1 MTTYLIHRE
10 MSPLRHADKQT
21 NIFLPD
27 FSESVKTKKKN
38 TCQKNYWAVRTPPLY
53 FDKMS
58 KKKKW
63 KKEKFPNR
71 IYEFWLIWKKRKR
84 VLKLEKTS
92 NNDT

>member
-27 FSESVKTKKKN
+27 FSESVKTKKKKHLSKELLSCEN
-38 TCQKNYWAVRTPPLY
+38 SSVVFWQNEQK
-53 FDKMS
+53 KEM
-58 KKKKW
+58 
-63 KKEKFPNR
+63 KEKFPNR

>member
-63 KKEKFPNR
+63 KKNSQTEFMNFDWYEKNKNVF
-71 IYEFWLIWKKRKR
+71 
-84 VLKLEKTS
+84 
-92 NNDT
+92 